1 MTTIIIT
8 AVIAAVAGLLAGL
21 LIGGRGRGSNMAQ
34 IEMLGKQLEES
45 RQNHQ
50 RQVDEMRQEHQRQL
64 QEQRNDAAQAL
75 QTAKEEAAQTLQTA
89 KEEAATALA
98 NYKEEVRKRHD
109 QVMEETRQS
118 YEKLINEQERRHAA
132 DTEALEQRFNNT
144 VKMVKEQME
153 NATNEMLKRRQEEFS
168 KSSNDNLTGIVNPL
182 KETMEKMKEEMAKNS
197 TVHTTMSAEIKTNM
211 EHMIRQSIE
220 AQKSAEELTRAFKH
234 DSKTQGDWGEV
245 ILSNLLAQQG
255 FTEGKD
261 FETQAVMRDEDGATI
276 QPADGESMRP
286 DVLLHLDEKRDVI
299 IDSKVSMTAYIKY
312 ANAQDELSKR
322 QYLREHI
329 ASLKSHVDEL
339 SAKNYPQYQVNS
351 HLDFVIM
358 FVPHPPALWEA
369 SAEEPSLWQDA
380 MQKKVFIADE
390 HTLYAALRIIR
401 ITWTHIDQEKNHQ
414 RLYDLAQEMIER
426 TGNFLKD
433 YNNVGKNL
441 QDAMEAYESGKKRL
455 MPDGRSITTTANQI
469 LALGLDNKK
478 TSKKKKS
485 QTTIIPTE
493 YLVQDTLP
501 LPEEDNDTSEREGS
515 EG

>member
-1 MTTIIIT
+1 MTTTIIT
-8 AVIAAVAGLLAGL
+8 AIIAAVAGLLAGL
-21 LIGGRGRGSNMAQ
+21 LTGSRGRGSNIAR

-50 RQVDEMRQEHQRQL
+50 RQVDEMRQEHRRQL
-64 QEQRNDAAQAL
+64 QEQLGEAAQSI
-75 QTAKEEAAQTLQTA
+75 QTVKAEAAQTLQTA

-98 NYKEEVRKRHD
+98 NYKEEVRKRHE
-109 QVMEETRQS
+109 QVMEETRRS
-118 YEKLINEQERRHAA
+118 YEKLINEQERRHTA
-132 DTEALEQRFNNT
+132 DTEALEQRFNST
-144 VKMVKEQME
+144 VKMLKEQME
-153 NATNEMLKRRQEEFS
+153 NSTNEMLKQRQEEFTAVSS
-168 KSSNDNLTGIVNPL
+168 KGIAGIVNPL

-197 TVHTTMSAEIKTNM
+197 TVQTTMSAEIKTNM

-220 AQKSAEELTRAFKH
+220 AQRSAEELTRAFKH
-234 DSKTQGDWGEV
+234 ESKTQGDWGEV
-245 ILSNLLAQQG
+245 ILSNLLTQQG

-261 FETQAVMRDEDGATI
+261 FETQVVMRDGDGNII
-276 QPADGESMRP
+276 QPHEGDNLRP
-286 DVLLHLDEKRDVI
+286 DVLLHLDQQRDVI
-299 IDSKVSMTAYIKY
+299 IDSKVSMTAYINY
-312 ANAQDELSKR
+312 ANAQDEFSRR
-322 QYLREHI
+322 QYLKEHV

-339 SAKNYPQYQVNS
+339 SAKNYPQYQVNP

-358 FVPHPPALWEA
+358 FVPQVPALWA
-369 SAEEPSLWQDA
+369 ATNEEPSLWQEA

-433 YNNVGKNL
+433 YNSVGKNL
-441 QDAMEAYESGKKRL
+441 QDALDAYESGKKRL

-469 LALGLDNKK
+469 LALGLDNTK

-485 QTTIIPTE
+485 QVTIIPTE
-493 YLVQDTLP
+493 YLDTQSAIE
-501 LPEEDNDTSEREGS
+501 PESPTAEQTDVG
-515 EG
+515 